1 MNEKKKMQP
10 KVRFREFTGENASDW
25 EQRKFRNFIV
35 KSGAKNKN
43 GENYPAYSV
52 SNQLGLVLQSEQ
64 FDGSRLDNLDKTSYK
79 IVYPDEFVYN
89 PARINVGSI
98 AFNNLEKIVI
108 VSSLYVVLKISEK
121 IDNKYIL
128 QYIKSS
134 EFTKEIK
141 RNTEGSVREYLFFEN
156 FCNVRFPYSIN
167 IKEQKKIGNLFERL
181 DKLITLHQRK
191 LEQLEQLKNTLLSK
205 MFPKSGTNIPEIRF
219 SGFTDAWKHHKLGN
233 TIEKNSLRNKDLLIN
248 NVESVSNKY
257 GFIRQTEQF
266 DDYTVASNDLSN
278 YYIILEKYFAYNP
291 SRINVGSIAYKTVG
305 SPISIVSPLYVS
317 FTTKDMIDDRFL
329 WYWFKTNEFK
339 QQREKYSEG
348 GVRDTLSYNQLSKM
362 NILLPEL
369 NEQIK
374 IGKYIDSLTKT
385 IAIHQRKLEQ
395 LKNLKQTLLN
405 KMFV

>member
-1 MNEKKKMQP
+1 MGAGSTFVEVSGKQMRKMSICIP
-10 KVRFREFTGENASDW
+10 SYV
-25 EQRKFRNFIV
+25 EQ
-35 KSGAKNKN
+35 
-43 GENYPAYSV
+43 
-52 SNQLGLVLQSEQ
+52 Q
-64 FDGSRLDNLDKTSYK
+64 
-79 IVYPDEFVYN
+79 
-89 PARINVGSI
+89 RIGH
-98 AFNNLEKIVI
+98 
-108 VSSLYVVLKISEK
+108 
-121 IDNKYIL
+121 
-128 QYIKSS
+128 
-134 EFTKEIK
+134 
-141 RNTEGSVREYLFFEN
+141 FFE
-156 FCNVRFPYSIN
+156 
-167 IKEQKKIGNLFERL
+167 KL

-278 YYIILEKYFAYNP
+278 YYIILEKFFAYNP
-291 SRINVGSIAYKTVG
+291 SRINVGSIAYKTAG
-305 SPISIVSPLYVS
+305 SPVSIVSPLYVS
-317 FTTKDMIDDRFL
+317 FSTKDMVDDRFL

-374 IGKYIDSLTKT
+374 IGKYLDSLTKT

-405 KMFV
+405 KMFI